1 MKSSS
6 QPDWVR
12 QMTRVMAASPQLC
25 RELLRRHTPD
35 PSGKRCVSCTTG
47 GTGTPAARWP
57 CALYELADRAQELQR
72 IRPVP
77 VCGPITAEITGATV
91 ATA

>member
-1 MKSSS
+1 MNSSA

-25 RELLRRHTPD
+25 RELIRRHGPD
-35 PSGKRCVSCTTG
+35 PSGRRCVSCTTG
-47 GTGTPAARWP
+47 GTGTPAAAWP
-57 CALYELADRAQELQR
+57 CALYELANRAQKLVR
-72 IRPVP
+72 IVPAPVGDP
-77 VCGPITAEITGATV
+77 SASAAV